1 MGYAYKA
8 PRWDAK
14 GVEPTSELKEKGFQ
28 AGYKP
33 PADYFN
39 YMFNQ
44 YSNCID
50 ELQNSVPTDH
60 THIVE
65 MQSGEDVPIEE
76 RTSDKR
82 YYKVTSS
89 TSVSNGT
96 STVSNMMLI

>member
-1 MGYAYKA
+1 MGYTYKA
-8 PRWDAK
+8 PEWKAE

-39 YMFNQ
+39 FMFNQ
-44 YSNCID
+44 YSKCIE
-50 ELQNSVPTDH
+50 ELQTSAADH

-65 MQSGEDVPIEE
+65 MQSGEEVPIEE

-82 YYKVTSS
+82 YYNITSS

-96 STVSNMMLI
+96 STVSNMLLI